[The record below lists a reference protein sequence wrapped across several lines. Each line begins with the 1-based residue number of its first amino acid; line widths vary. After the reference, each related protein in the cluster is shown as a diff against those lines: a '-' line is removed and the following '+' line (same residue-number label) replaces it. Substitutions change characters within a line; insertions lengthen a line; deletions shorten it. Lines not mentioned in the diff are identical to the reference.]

1 MTKFL
6 FTTLPT
12 NDLGLLTRSLPIARE
27 LATNGHKIL
36 FCSPAS
42 APSRLIAEAGFENRI
57 PKHPI
62 YELVARG
69 QSLRSLIS
77 FIASKQWKE
86 RYGSIFDFLRELFLA
101 LPIKSVPNT
110 MEIWN
115 TDHAGALM
123 GMLNE
128 GFVRANCEALKELI
142 E

>member
-12 NDLGLLTRSLPIARE
+12 NDLGLLTRSLPIARV
-27 LATNGHKIL
+27 LATNGHEIL

-69 QSLRSLIS
+69 QSLRGLIS
-77 FIASKQWKE
+77 FIASNQWKE
-86 RYGSIFDFLRELFLA
+86 RYRNIFDFLRKLILA
-101 LPIKSVPNT
+101 LTIKSTPDT
-110 MEIWN
+110 
-115 TDHAGALM
+115 L
-123 GMLNE
+123 
-128 GFVRANCEALKELI
+128 
-142 E
+142 